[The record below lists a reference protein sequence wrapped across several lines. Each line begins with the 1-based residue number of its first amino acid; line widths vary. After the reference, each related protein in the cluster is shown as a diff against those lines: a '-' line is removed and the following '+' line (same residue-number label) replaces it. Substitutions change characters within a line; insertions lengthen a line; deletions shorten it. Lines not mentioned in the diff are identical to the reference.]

1 MSMDWDKLRIFHAAA
16 EAGSFTKAGVLLG
29 LTQSAITRRVQSL
42 EEALGVELLDRNT
55 KPLKPTA
62 AGLRVYEQCRR
73 VLREVDG
80 LRELVASD
88 TAPSGVLRLGVPQSI
103 GEVVLLEAL
112 RRLAGEY
119 PELRAQVS
127 SGWGSHLLA
136 RLENAELDAA
146 VVLFPP
152 SKVFPDDLGATPLG
166 RVELCVVAARD
177 SDVQARRLLDCYQH
191 GWVLN
196 PDGCGF
202 RAGLQRALADQ
213 GLGLQLNLETFGSE
227 LQLGLVAEGRGL
239 GLVPAPALARSR
251 YREQLRVLQ
260 LEDFQPLIQLWL
272 VRPRLL
278 GNLEAPARLF
288 GDAVA
293 EGLDMRVG

>member
-1 MSMDWDKLRIFHAAA
+1 MKIDDIDAFVAVIRNASLSQAA
-16 EAGSFTKAGVLLG
+16 ESLG

-42 EEALGVELLDRNT
+42 EESLGVELLDRNT

-62 AGLRVYEQCRR
+62 AGRRVFEQCLR

-88 TAPSGVLRLGVPQSI
+88 TTPSGILRLGVPQSI

-112 RRLAGEY
+112 RQLAGEY

-136 RLENAELDAA
+136 RLENADLDAA

-166 RVELCVVAARD
+166 RVELCVVASKD
-177 SDVQARRLLDCYQH
+177 SDVRARRLLDCYQH

-213 GLGLQLNLETFGSE
+213 GLTLQLNLETFGSE

-239 GLVPAPALARSR
+239 GLVPAPAIARSR
-251 YREQLRVLQ
+251 YRDQLRTLE

-278 GNLEAPARLF
+278 GNLETPARLF
-288 GDAVA
+288 GAAVA
-293 EGLDMRVG
+293 RGLDISPD

>member
-1 MSMDWDKLRIFHAAA
+1 MKIDDIDAFVAVIRNASLSQAA
-16 EAGSFTKAGVLLG
+16 ESLG

-42 EEALGVELLDRNT
+42 EESLGVELLDRNT

-62 AGLRVYEQCRR
+62 AGRRVFEQCLR

-88 TAPSGVLRLGVPQSI
+88 SPPSGVLRLGVPQSI

-136 RLENAELDAA
+136 RMENAELDAA

-166 RVELCVVAARD
+166 RVELCVVAAKD
-177 SDVQARRLLDCYQH
+177 CDAQARRLLDCYQH

-239 GLVPAPALARSR
+239 GLVPAPALERSR

-260 LEDFQPLIQLWL
+260 LADFQPLIQLWL

-278 GNLEAPARLF
+278 GNLETPARLF
-288 GDAVA
+288 GAAVA
-293 EGLDMRVG
+293 EGLDISPA

>member
-1 MSMDWDKLRIFHAAA
+1 MKIDDIDAFVAVIRNASLSQAA
-16 EAGSFTKAGVLLG
+16 ESLG

-42 EEALGVELLDRNT
+42 EESLGVELLDRNT

-62 AGLRVYEQCRR
+62 AGLKVFEQCRR

-88 TAPSGVLRLGVPQSI
+88 AAPSGVLRLGVPQSI

-127 SGWGSHLLA
+127 SGWGSHLLT

-152 SKVFPDDLGATPLG
+152 SKVFPDDLGASALG
-166 RVELCVVAARD
+166 RIELCVVVARD
-177 SDVQARRLLDCYQH
+177 SEVQARRLIDCHQQ

-288 GDAVA
+288 GHAVA
-293 EGLDMRVG
+293 DGLDIALA

>member
-1 MSMDWDKLRIFHAAA
+1 MKIDDIDAFVAVIRNASLSQAA
-16 EAGSFTKAGVLLG
+16 ESLG

-42 EEALGVELLDRNT
+42 EESLGVELLDRNT

-62 AGLRVYEQCRR
+62 AGRRVFEQCLRVM
-73 VLREVDG
+73 REVDG
-80 LRELVASD
+80 LRELVAGDS
-88 TAPSGVLRLGVPQSI
+88 APSGVLRLGVPQSI

-112 RRLAGEY
+112 RRLTGEY

-152 SKVFPDDLGATPLG
+152 SKVFPDDLGATALG
-166 RVELCVVAARD
+166 RMELCVVAARD
-177 SDVQARRLLDCYQH
+177 SEVKARRLLDCYQH

-251 YREQLRVLQ
+251 YRDQLRVVQ
-260 LEDFQPLIQLWL
+260 LDDFQPLIQLWL

-278 GNLEAPARLF
+278 GNLESPARLF

-293 EGLDMRVG
+293 EGLDIAAA

>member
-1 MSMDWDKLRIFHAAA
+1 MKIDDIDAFVAVIRNASLSQAA
-16 EAGSFTKAGVLLG
+16 ESLG
-29 LTQSAITRRVQSL
+29 LTQSAIT
-42 EEALGVELLDRNT
+42 
-55 KPLKPTA
+55 
-62 AGLRVYEQCRR
+62 RR

-127 SGWGSHLLA
+127 SGWGGHLLA

-152 SKVFPDDLGATPLG
+152 SKVFPDDLSATPLG
-166 RVELCVVAARD
+166 RVELCVVAAHD

-196 PDGCGF
+196 PEGCGF

-239 GLVPAPALARSR
+239 GLVPASALARSR

-293 EGLDMRVG
+293 EGLDMQAG

>member
-1 MSMDWDKLRIFHAAA
+1 MKIDDIDAFVAVIRNASLSQAA
-16 EAGSFTKAGVLLG
+16 ESLG

-42 EEALGVELLDRNT
+42 EESLGVELLDRNT

-62 AGLRVYEQCRR
+62 AGRRVFEQCLR

-88 TAPSGVLRLGVPQSI
+88 TPPSGVLRLGVPQSI

-127 SGWGSHLLA
+127 SGWGGHLLA

-152 SKVFPDDLGATPLG
+152 SKVFPDNLGATPLG
-166 RVELCVVAARD
+166 RVELCVVAAKD
-177 SDVQARRLLDCYQH
+177 CDVQARRLLDCYQH

-227 LQLGLVAEGRGL
+227 LQLGLVAQGRGL

-251 YREQLRVLQ
+251 YREQLRVLA

-272 VRPRLL
+272 VRPQLL
-278 GNLEAPARLF
+278 GNLETPAQLF
-288 GDAVA
+288 GASVA
-293 EGLDMRVG
+293 QGLDISAD

>member
-1 MSMDWDKLRIFHAAA
+1 MKIDDIDAFVAVIRNASFSQAA
-16 EAGSFTKAGVLLG
+16 ESLG

-42 EEALGVELLDRNT
+42 EESLAVELLDRNT

-62 AGLRVYEQCRR
+62 AGRRVFEQCLR

-88 TAPSGVLRLGVPQSI
+88 SAPSGVLRLGVPQSI
-103 GEVVLLEAL
+103 GEVVLLDAL
-112 RRLAGEY
+112 RRLAEEY

-152 SKVFPDDLGATPLG
+152 SKVFPDDLGAMPLG
-166 RVELCVVAARD
+166 RVELCVVAAKD

-239 GLVPAPALARSR
+239 GLVPAPALGRSR

-278 GNLEAPARLF
+278 GNLETPAQLF
-288 GDAVA
+288 GAAVA
-293 EGLDMRVG
+293 SGLDISPA

>member
-1 MSMDWDKLRIFHAAA
+1 MKIDDIDAFVAVIRNASLSQAA
-16 EAGSFTKAGVLLG
+16 ESLG

-42 EEALGVELLDRNT
+42 EESLGVALLDRNT

-62 AGLRVYEQCRR
+62 SGLRVYEQCRR

-80 LRELVASD
+80 LRELVAGD
-88 TAPSGVLRLGVPQSI
+88 ATPSGVLRLGVPQSI
-103 GEVVLLEAL
+103 GEVVLLDAL
-112 RRLAGEY
+112 RRLADEY
-119 PELRAQVS
+119 PELRAQVGT
-127 SGWGSHLLA
+127 GWGSHLLA

-152 SKVFPDDLGATPLG
+152 SKVFPEELGATPLG
-166 RVELCVVAARD
+166 RIELCVVVARD
-177 SDVQARRLLDCYQH
+177 SAIQARRLLDCYHH

-227 LQLGLVAEGRGL
+227 LQLGLVAAGRGL

-251 YREQLRVLQ
+251 YRDQLQVLQ

-278 GNLEAPARLF
+278 GNLETPARLF
-288 GDAVA
+288 GRAVA
-293 EGLDMRVG
+293 EGLDMQAG

>member
-1 MSMDWDKLRIFHAAA
+1 MKIDDIDAFVAVIRNASLSQAA
-16 EAGSFTKAGVLLG
+16 ESLG

-42 EEALGVELLDRNT
+42 EESSGGIAGPQYQAAQTHRQRT
-55 KPLKPTA
+55 
-62 AGLRVYEQCRR
+62 AGLRTVPAGAARGGWPARTGGRR
-73 VLREVDG
+73 RH
-80 LRELVASD
+80 
-88 TAPSGVLRLGVPQSI
+88 TSGVLRLGVPQSI
-103 GEVVLLEAL
+103 GEVVLLDAL
-112 RRLAGEY
+112 RRLADEY
-119 PELRAQVS
+119 PELRAQVGT
-127 SGWGSHLLA
+127 GWGSHLLA

-152 SKVFPDDLGATPLG
+152 SKVFPEELGATPLG
-166 RVELCVVAARD
+166 RIELCVVVARD
-177 SDVQARRLLDCYQH
+177 SAIQARRLLDCYHH

-227 LQLGLVAEGRGL
+227 LQLGLVAAGRGL

-251 YREQLRVLQ
+251 YRDQLQVLQ

-278 GNLEAPARLF
+278 GNLETPARLF
-288 GDAVA
+288 GRAVA
-293 EGLDMRVG
+293 EGLDMQAG

>member
-1 MSMDWDKLRIFHAAA
+1 MKIDDIDAFVAVIRNASLSQAA
-16 EAGSFTKAGVLLG
+16 ESLG

-42 EEALGVELLDRNT
+42 EESLGVELLDRNT

-62 AGLRVYEQCRR
+62 AGRRVFEQCLR

-88 TAPSGVLRLGVPQSI
+88 TPPSGVLRLGVPQSI

-127 SGWGSHLLA
+127 SGWGGHLLA

-166 RVELCVVAARD
+166 RVELCVVAAND

-227 LQLGLVAEGRGL
+227 LQLGLVAQGRGL

-251 YREQLRVLQ
+251 YREQLRVLA

-272 VRPRLL
+272 VRPQLL
-278 GNLEAPARLF
+278 GNLETPAQLF
-288 GDAVA
+288 GASVA
-293 EGLDMRVG
+293 QGLDISAD

>member
-1 MSMDWDKLRIFHAAA
+1 MKIDDIDAFVAVIRNASLSQAA
-16 EAGSFTKAGVLLG
+16 ESLG

-42 EEALGVELLDRNT
+42 EESLGVELLDRNT

-62 AGLRVYEQCRR
+62 AGLKVFEQCRR

-152 SKVFPDDLGATPLG
+152 SKVFPDDLGATALG
-166 RVELCVVAARD
+166 RIELCVVVARD
-177 SDVQARRLLDCYQH
+177 SEVQAHRLVDCHQH

-288 GDAVA
+288 GHAVA
-293 EGLDMRVG
+293 DGLDIATG

>member
-1 MSMDWDKLRIFHAAA
+1 MKIDDIDAFVAVIRNASLSQAA
-16 EAGSFTKAGVLLG
+16 ESLG

-42 EEALGVELLDRNT
+42 EESLGVELLDRNT

-62 AGLRVYEQCRR
+62 AGLKVFEQCRR

-112 RRLAGEY
+112 RRLADEY

-152 SKVFPDDLGATPLG
+152 SKVFPDDLGATALG
-166 RVELCVVAARD
+166 RIELCVVVARD
-177 SDVQARRLLDCYQH
+177 SEVQAHRLVDCHQH

-288 GDAVA
+288 GHAVA
-293 EGLDMRVG
+293 DGLDIATG

>member
-1 MSMDWDKLRIFHAAA
+1 M
-16 EAGSFTKAGVLLG
+16 
-29 LTQSAITRRVQSL
+29 
-42 EEALGVELLDRNT
+42 
-55 KPLKPTA
+55 
-62 AGLRVYEQCRR
+62 
-73 VLREVDG
+73 REVDG

-88 TAPSGVLRLGVPQSI
+88 SAPSGVLRLGVPQSI

-152 SKVFPDDLGATPLG
+152 SKVFPDDLGATALG
-166 RVELCVVAARD
+166 RMELCVVAARD
-177 SDVQARRLLDCYQH
+177 SDVKARRLLDCYQH

-260 LEDFQPLIQLWL
+260 LDDFQPLIQLWL

-278 GNLEAPARLF
+278 GNLESPARLF

-293 EGLDMRVG
+293 EGLDIAAV

>member
-1 MSMDWDKLRIFHAAA
+1 MKIDDIDAFVAVIRNASLSQAA
-16 EAGSFTKAGVLLG
+16 ESLG

-42 EEALGVELLDRNT
+42 EESLGVELLDRNT

-62 AGLRVYEQCRR
+62 AGRRVFEQCLRVM
-73 VLREVDG
+73 REVDG

-88 TAPSGVLRLGVPQSI
+88 SAPSGVLRLGVPQSI

-152 SKVFPDDLGATPLG
+152 SKVFPDDFGATPLG
-166 RVELCVVAARD
+166 RVELCVVASKD
-177 SDVQARRLLDCYQH
+177 CDVRARRLLDCYQH

-251 YREQLRVLQ
+251 YRDQLRVLE

-278 GNLEAPARLF
+278 GNLESPARLF

-293 EGLDMRVG
+293 EGLAIAAV

>member
-1 MSMDWDKLRIFHAAA
+1 MKIDDIDAFVAVIRNASLSQAA
-16 EAGSFTKAGVLLG
+16 ESLG

-42 EEALGVELLDRNT
+42 EESLAVELLDRNT

-62 AGLRVYEQCRR
+62 AGRRVFEQCLR

-88 TAPSGVLRLGVPQSI
+88 SAPSGVLRLGVPQSI
-103 GEVVLLEAL
+103 GEVVLLGAL

-166 RVELCVVAARD
+166 RVELRVVAAKD
-177 SDVQARRLLDCYQH
+177 SDVQASRLLDCYQH

-239 GLVPAPALARSR
+239 GLVPAPALERSR

-260 LEDFQPLIQLWL
+260 LEDFQPMIQLWL

-278 GNLEAPARLF
+278 GNLETPAQLF
-288 GDAVA
+288 GAAVA
-293 EGLDMRVG
+293 RGLDIAAA

>member
-1 MSMDWDKLRIFHAAA
+1 M
-16 EAGSFTKAGVLLG
+16 
-29 LTQSAITRRVQSL
+29 
-42 EEALGVELLDRNT
+42 
-55 KPLKPTA
+55 
-62 AGLRVYEQCRR
+62 
-73 VLREVDG
+73 
-80 LRELVASD
+80 
-88 TAPSGVLRLGVPQSI
+88 
-103 GEVVLLEAL
+103 
-112 RRLAGEY
+112 
-119 PELRAQVS
+119 
-127 SGWGSHLLA
+127 LA

-152 SKVFPDDLGATPLG
+152 SKVFPEELGATPLG
-166 RVELCVVAARD
+166 RMELCVVVARD
-177 SDVQARRLLDCYQH
+177 SAIQARRLLDCYHH

-227 LQLGLVAEGRGL
+227 LQLGLVVAGRGL

-251 YREQLRVLQ
+251 YRDQLQVLQ

-278 GNLEAPARLF
+278 GNLETPARLF
-288 GDAVA
+288 GRAVA
-293 EGLDMRVG
+293 EGLDMQAG

>member
-1 MSMDWDKLRIFHAAA
+1 MKIDDIDAFVAVIRNASLSQAA
-16 EAGSFTKAGVLLG
+16 ESLG

-42 EEALGVELLDRNT
+42 EESLGVELLDRNT

-62 AGLRVYEQCRR
+62 AGRRVFEQCLR

-88 TAPSGVLRLGVPQSI
+88 TPPSGVLRLGVPQSI

-127 SGWGSHLLA
+127 SGWGGHLLA

-166 RVELCVVAARD
+166 RVELCVVAAKD
-177 SDVQARRLLDCYQH
+177 GDVQARRLLDCYQH

-227 LQLGLVAEGRGL
+227 LQLGLVAQGRGL

-251 YREQLRVLQ
+251 YREQLRVLT

-272 VRPRLL
+272 VRPQLL
-278 GNLEAPARLF
+278 GNLETPAQLF
-288 GDAVA
+288 GASVA
-293 EGLDMRVG
+293 QGLDISAD

>member
-1 MSMDWDKLRIFHAAA
+1 MKIDDIDAFVAVIRNASLSQAA
-16 EAGSFTKAGVLLG
+16 ESLG

-42 EEALGVELLDRNT
+42 EESLGVELLDRNT
-55 KPLKPTA
+55 KPLKPTS
-62 AGLRVYEQCRR
+62 AGRRVFEQCLR

-80 LRELVASD
+80 LRELVSSD
-88 TAPSGVLRLGVPQSI
+88 SPPSGVLRLGVPQSI
-103 GEVVLLEAL
+103 GDVVLLEAL
-112 RRLAGEY
+112 RRLADEY
-119 PELRAQVS
+119 PELRSQVS

-136 RLENAELDAA
+136 RMENAELDAA

-166 RVELCVVAARD
+166 PVELCVVVAKD
-177 SDVQARRLLDCYQH
+177 CNVQARRLLECYQH

-227 LQLGLVAEGRGL
+227 LQLGLVAQGRGL

-251 YREQLRVLQ
+251 YREQLRVLE

-278 GNLEAPARLF
+278 GNLETPAQLF
-288 GDAVA
+288 GASVA
-293 EGLDMRVG
+293 QGLDISAT

>member
-1 MSMDWDKLRIFHAAA
+1 V
-16 EAGSFTKAGVLLG
+16 AGAG
-29 LTQSAITRRVQSL
+29 
-42 EEALGVELLDRNT
+42 
-55 KPLKPTA
+55 
-62 AGLRVYEQCRR
+62 
-73 VLREVDG
+73 
-80 LRELVASD
+80 
-88 TAPSGVLRLGVPQSI
+88 
-103 GEVVLLEAL
+103 
-112 RRLAGEY
+112 
-119 PELRAQVS
+119 
-127 SGWGSHLLA
+127 HLLA

-166 RVELCVVAARD
+166 RVELCVVAAKD

-227 LQLGLVAEGRGL
+227 LQLGLVAQGRGL

-260 LEDFQPLIQLWL
+260 LDDFQPLIQLWL

-278 GNLEAPARLF
+278 GNLETPARLF
-288 GDAVA
+288 GGAVA
-293 EGLDMRVG
+293 QGLDISAE

>member
-1 MSMDWDKLRIFHAAA
+1 MKIDDIDAFVAVIRNASLSQAA
-16 EAGSFTKAGVLLG
+16 ESLG

-42 EEALGVELLDRNT
+42 EESLGVELLDRNT

-62 AGLRVYEQCRR
+62 AGLRVFEQCRR

-88 TAPSGVLRLGVPQSI
+88 SAPSGVLRLGVPQSI
-103 GEVVLLEAL
+103 GEVAMLEAL

-119 PELRAQVS
+119 PDLRAQVS

-152 SKVFPDDLGATPLG
+152 SKIFPDDLGATALG
-166 RVELCVVAARD
+166 RIELCVVVARD
-177 SDVQARRLLDCYQH
+177 SALRSGRLIDCHQQ

-251 YREQLRVLQ
+251 YRDQLRVLE

-278 GNLEAPARLF
+278 GNLETPARLF
-288 GDAVA
+288 GQAVA
-293 EGLDMRVG
+293 EALDIAAG

>member
-1 MSMDWDKLRIFHAAA
+1 MKIDDIDAFVAVIRNASLSQAA
-16 EAGSFTKAGVLLG
+16 ESLG

-42 EEALGVELLDRNT
+42 EESRSGIAGPQYQAAQTHRQRT
-55 KPLKPTA
+55 
-62 AGLRVYEQCRR
+62 AGLRTVSAGAARGGWPARTGGRR
-73 VLREVDG
+73 RH
-80 LRELVASD
+80 A
-88 TAPSGVLRLGVPQSI
+88 SGVLRLGVPQSI
-103 GEVVLLEAL
+103 GEVVLLDAL
-112 RRLAGEY
+112 RRLADGY
-119 PELRAQVS
+119 PELRAQVGT
-127 SGWGSHLLA
+127 GWGSHLLA

-152 SKVFPDDLGATPLG
+152 SKVFPEELGATPLG
-166 RVELCVVAARD
+166 RMELCVVVARD
-177 SDVQARRLLDCYQH
+177 SAIQARRLLDCYHH

-202 RAGLQRALADQ
+202 RAGLQQALADQ

-227 LQLGLVAEGRGL
+227 LQLGLVAAGRGL

-251 YREQLRVLQ
+251 YRDQLQVLQ

-278 GNLEAPARLF
+278 GNLETPARLF
-288 GDAVA
+288 GRAVA
-293 EGLDMRVG
+293 EGLDMQAG

>member
-1 MSMDWDKLRIFHAAA
+1 MKIDDIDAFVAVIRNASLSQAA
-16 EAGSFTKAGVLLG
+16 ESLG

-42 EEALGVELLDRNT
+42 EESLGVELLDRNT

-62 AGLRVYEQCRR
+62 AGRRVFEQCLRVM
-73 VLREVDG
+73 REVDG

-88 TAPSGVLRLGVPQSI
+88 SAPSGVLRLGVPQSI

-152 SKVFPDDLGATPLG
+152 SKVFPDDLGATALG
-166 RVELCVVAARD
+166 RMELCVVAARD
-177 SDVQARRLLDCYQH
+177 SDVKARRLLDCYQH

-239 GLVPAPALARSR
+239 GLVPTPALARSR

-260 LEDFQPLIQLWL
+260 LDDFQPLIQLWL

-278 GNLEAPARLF
+278 GNLESPARLF
-288 GDAVA
+288 GQAVA
-293 EGLDMRVG
+293 EGLDIATS